1 VHVPLAVPACFRAM
15 SMAALALCAGVRGA
29 AALLDV
35 LSLLSLSQVHAV
47 PALPASFLILSM
59 AELAVHSVAAM
70 LVAPIAGLFC
80 EALFGVHGVL
90 LLVFKYIS

>member
-1 VHVPLAVPACFRAM
+1 
-15 SMAALALCAGVRGA
+15 MAALALCAGVRGA

-35 LSLLSLSQVHAV
+35 LSLLSLSQVHA
-47 PALPASFLILSM
+47 LPACFLSLSM
-59 AELAVHSVAAM
+59 AALAVHSVVAM